1 MNSQA
6 ALRQRSGAN
15 DTDALRRK
23 KRQGSETRNMVG
35 RLQVRY
41 DTDKLQELEAV
52 AGRHLPTLIRQYGDL
67 LTELLPVA
75 EQHGLDPVELIR
87 QTATSLLSTTERL
100 SA

>member
-1 MNSQA
+1 MNSHT
-6 ALRQRSGAN
+6 ALRHRSAA
-15 DTDALRRK
+15 DDAEAMRRK

-87 QTATSLLSTTERL
+87 QTATSLLDSAERL